1 MATHYSILAWK
12 ISWTEE
18 PTVHGV
24 TESDTTEQL
33 NAYLSTCF
41 CKPKENFHFYQ
52 NKSHNYS
59 NGELCKKKKTKKQ
72 QSGRGT
78 SLVVWS
84 LRLHAL
90 NAGGCGLI
98 PDQESDPPSCN

>member
-59 NGELCKKKKTKKQ
+59 NGELCKKKKQKTTKWPRDFLGGLVTKTPCAPC
-72 QSGRGT
+72 RG
-78 SLVVWS
+78 
-84 LRLHAL
+84 LRL
-90 NAGGCGLI
+90 
-98 PDQESDPPSCN
+98 DP